1 MEPRSTP
8 VVTSSLLIFLGRGVL
23 PDPTLES
30 LYRESSAM
38 RGLKVW
44 KQNGVHPQVLTMHNR
59 TILHNSGISWKQNG
73 VVHSSALPYS

>member
-8 VVTSSLLIFLGRGVL
+8 VVTYVVADIFGEGVL

-44 KQNGVHPQVLTMHNR
+44 KQNGVQILSIEKTQVLTMHE
-59 TILHNSGISWKQNG
+59 
-73 VVHSSALPYS
+73 